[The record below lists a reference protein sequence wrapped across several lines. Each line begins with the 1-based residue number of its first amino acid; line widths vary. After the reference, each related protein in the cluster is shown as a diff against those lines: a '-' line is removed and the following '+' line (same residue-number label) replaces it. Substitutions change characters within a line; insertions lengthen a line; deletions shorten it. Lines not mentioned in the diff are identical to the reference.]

1 MLTRYGAVLA
11 NGDRIQTGIEG
22 DVAYRGGDVGTVTQ
36 LNRSDD
42 GRVTFVAQFDEGGSR
57 ELTNYGILPE
67 QTWEV
72 LPNYLPVMASRL
84 QAEGA
89 AFRGPYAPSS
99 VAADATASG
108 SSALD
113 TLMGAKIIAPDGGG
127 DDAVRSSVQTY
138 YGETLQTSDDLKTSA
153 CCTPYDLPKRIRG
166 ILSNVPD
173 EVKAKYYG
181 CGSPTPQGIDGLRVL
196 DLGSGSGRD
205 CYVAAALV
213 GESGRVTGVDMTDAQ
228 LDVARA
234 HEIWHAEQ
242 FGYDLPNTRFV
253 KGELEKLG
261 ELDLEPGSFDLII
274 SNCVINLCTDKP
286 EVFRQA
292 YRLLKPGG
300 ELYFSDVYADRR
312 IPAGLVDDPVLYG
325 ECLSGALY
333 WGDYQSIVKAAGF
346 IDPRVVDHRRLGIID
361 PVLKAK
367 LEPILFASITARL
380 MKLENLDA
388 ACEDYGQAVIYKGG
402 LEGME
407 RVFVLDAEHEIEA
420 GRVFPVCG
428 NTLSMLMETRFA
440 PYFEVVGDGK
450 THFGVFPGC
459 AAPDVFA
466 ETKSAPTPAPVGGC
480 C

>member
-1 MLTRYGAVLA
+1 M
-11 NGDRIQTGIEG
+11 NQIQ
-22 DVAYRGGDVGTVTQ
+22 DVVKA
-36 LNRSDD
+36 
-42 GRVTFVAQFDEGGSR
+42 
-57 ELTNYGILPE
+57 
-67 QTWEV
+67 
-72 LPNYLPVMASRL
+72 
-84 QAEGA
+84 
-89 AFRGPYAPSS
+89 
-99 VAADATASG
+99 
-108 SSALD
+108 
-113 TLMGAKIIAPDGGG
+113 
-127 DDAVRSSVQTY
+127 Y
-138 YGETLQTSDDLKTSA
+138 YGETLKTSADLKTDA
-153 CCTPYDLPKRIRG
+153 CCTDARPAPHVSAALAA
-166 ILSNVPD
+166 VHD
-173 EVKAKYYG
+173 EVAAKYYG
-181 CGSPTPQGIDGLRVL
+181 CGLAIPAALEGLKVL
-196 DLGSGSGRD
+196 DLGCGAGRD
-205 CYVAAALV
+205 VFALAKLV
-213 GESGRVTGVDMTDAQ
+213 GPTGHVTGVDMTDAQ